1 MGFLFLH
8 SRKSYK
14 VRSQTIFHNVY
25 FKSLVSHLRKPR
37 SKVMEWLKG
46 LPRWRL
52 HAQPRTLE
60 DAETPLATSQSLAQ
74 CPRRHSSVL
83 RAPRT
88 GVRGGTE
95 LPSSAESLPLA
106 KSAVG
111 WSWYSC
117 SCRLLFLRER
127 FSSWDTLPVSTNHF
141 WTHTHTHFQ
150 QIID

>member
-8 SRKSYK
+8 SLKSCNVK
-14 VRSQTIFHNVY
+14 SQAIFHNVY
-25 FKSLVSHLRKPR
+25 FKSLVSHIRKPR

-52 HAQPRTLE
+52 HAQPSTLE
-60 DAETPLATSQSLAQ
+60 DAETPLATSQSFAQ
-74 CPRRHSSVL
+74 CPRRHSSLL

-88 GVRGGTE
+88 GVPGGTE

-117 SCRLLFLRER
+117 PCRPLFLRER
-127 FSSWDTLPVSTNHF
+127 FSARDTLQVSTNHF
-141 WTHTHTHFQ
+141 
-150 QIID
+150 